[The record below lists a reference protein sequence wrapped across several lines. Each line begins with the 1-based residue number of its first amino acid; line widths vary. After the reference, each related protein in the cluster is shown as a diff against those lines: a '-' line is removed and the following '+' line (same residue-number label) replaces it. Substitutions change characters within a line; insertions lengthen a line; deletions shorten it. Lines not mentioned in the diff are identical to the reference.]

1 MEDFRST
8 ITKEE
13 VAALPQEKYSGKITI
28 ISTVQELN
36 KALTSLAKESFIGF
50 DTETR
55 PSFSQGVLH
64 QVALMQLATE
74 KHCFLLRLNKIGLPD
89 ALVKFIGNPD
99 IKKIGLSLK
108 DDFHVLRRRY
118 DFKPAGFIDLQNIMQ
133 NYGIEEL
140 SLQKSYAIIFNKKI
154 SKSQR
159 LTNWEAEKLTRLQQE
174 YAALDAWA
182 CLNIYKEL
190 RKIPTIFVI

>member
-1 MEDFRST
+1 MKNFQNT

-13 VAALPQEKYSGKITI
+13 VAALPQETFDGAITVVSG
-28 ISTVQELN
+28 E
-36 KALTSLAKESFIGF
+36 KALKKALAMLAKETIIGF

-55 PSFSQGVLH
+55 PSFAVGVLH
-64 QVALMQLATE
+64 QMALMQFATE
-74 KHCFLLRLNKIGLPD
+74 KHCFLLRLNKIGFPNVLAD
-89 ALVKFIGNPD
+89 FLGNPN

-108 DDFHVLRRRY
+108 DDFHVLRRHH
-118 DFKPAGFIDLQNIMQ
+118 DFKPDGFIDLQNIMQ

-159 LTNWEAEKLTRLQQE
+159 LTNWETEKLTIAQQE

-182 CLNIYKEL
+182 CLQIYKKL
-190 RKIPTIFVI
+190 MTND